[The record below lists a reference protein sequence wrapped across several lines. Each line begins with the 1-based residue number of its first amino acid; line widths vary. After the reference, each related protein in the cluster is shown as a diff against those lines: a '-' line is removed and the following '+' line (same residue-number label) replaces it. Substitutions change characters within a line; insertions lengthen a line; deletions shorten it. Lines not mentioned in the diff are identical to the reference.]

1 MLDDLRRTVLAGHG
15 NIDKAYRIAV
25 LIRLGSSD
33 AVDGDHQIGL
43 GPFNPALGHG
53 FSNLPADGG
62 MAGEQLT
69 GDAQG
74 CRLVDFAANDEA
86 AVQRVAAVNQCSGR
100 AGLGCRQGERT
111 LLCHLHDPVSIGL
124 QVIRHV
130 QPPSYSRNE
139 VQLRAFRIGSP
150 TSGDFMETFSELF
163 EETLKDI
170 YYAEKAILK
179 ALPKMAKKASS
190 KKLQAAFTKHQKETE
205 GQVER
210 LEQVFELLGK
220 RAVGKKCAAIEGIIE
235 EAEEVMK
242 EAEDDTIRDAA
253 MLAAAQAVEHYEI
266 SRYGTLVAWAEKM
279 EMSAAA
285 KLLNATLAEEK
296 ATDEKLTELAKSEIN
311 VEAEAT
317 DDEEQPKRRAAG
329 GRSR

>member
-1 MLDDLRRTVLAGHG
+1 M
-15 NIDKAYRIAV
+15 
-25 LIRLGSSD
+25 
-33 AVDGDHQIGL
+33 
-43 GPFNPALGHG
+43 
-53 FSNLPADGG
+53 
-62 MAGEQLT
+62 
-69 GDAQG
+69 
-74 CRLVDFAANDEA
+74 
-86 AVQRVAAVNQCSGR
+86 
-100 AGLGCRQGERT
+100 
-111 LLCHLHDPVSIGL
+111 
-124 QVIRHV
+124 
-130 QPPSYSRNE
+130 
-139 VQLRAFRIGSP
+139 
-150 TSGDFMETFSELF
+150 
-163 EETLKDI
+163 
-170 YYAEKAILK
+170 
-179 ALPKMAKKASS
+179 
-190 KKLQAAFTKHQKETE
+190 
-205 GQVER
+205 
-210 LEQVFELLGK
+210 FELLGK

-296 ATDEKLTELAKSEIN
+296 ATDEKLTDLAEFEIN